1 MYIFNPKGT
10 NNILFIQEGCIFFD
24 FYQICAGRKKKARLP
39 DAGQPRAMTLCV
51 LSEIILKVVCY
62 FII

>member
-24 FYQICAGRKKKARLP
+24 FYQIGAGRKKRRGCP
-39 DAGQPRAMTLCV
+39 MQDNRAQ
-51 LSEIILKVVCY
+51 
-62 FII
+62 